1 MTESCALPTIW
12 TLVNAHE
19 RRRNLRRGYTIGYM
33 TSRRCFVIAVSPR
46 PSANPECRVLEHQ
59 PVGPRPRPGG
69 EQRPLS
75 LSRLLETSLRAG
87 VWPDSVQV
95 LGGTLAS
102 RLPARSRVWL
112 YSGLRTAG
120 HRGAV
125 WLKRGVPGSQ
135 KQCPPR
141 RPTGSGYAR

>member
-1 MTESCALPTIW
+1 MW
-12 TLVNAHE
+12 TCRDV
-19 RRRNLRRGYTIGYM
+19 
-33 TSRRCFVIAVSPR
+33 PR
-46 PSANPECRVLEHQ
+46 HKPSAKPKTFEQRGPQKGVQTRLGGDPFGKIRIGARVLNLPRSVASPAPADVQ
-59 PVGPRPRPGG
+59 PVEHHAALCAVGRTHQSGRCDACPTVGDRC
-69 EQRPLS
+69 
-75 LSRLLETSLRAG
+75 LLETSRRAG

-95 LGGTLAS
+95 LGGTLAL

-135 KQCPPR
+135 
-141 RPTGSGYAR
+141 

>member
-1 MTESCALPTIW
+1 MQSGDAPSSSMS
-12 TLVNAHE
+12 E
-19 RRRNLRRGYTIGYM
+19 RFVGDGGLR
-33 TSRRCFVIAVSPR
+33 
-46 PSANPECRVLEHQ
+46 
-59 PVGPRPRPGG
+59 
-69 EQRPLS
+69 LS
-75 LSRLLETSLRAG
+75 GLLETSRRAG

-95 LGGTLAS
+95 LGGTLAL

-135 KQCPPR
+135 
-141 RPTGSGYAR
+141 

>member
-1 MTESCALPTIW
+1 MKIPARAPLTKQAQRT
-12 TLVNAHE
+12 
-19 RRRNLRRGYTIGYM
+19 R
-33 TSRRCFVIAVSPR
+33 VSPGPQVPLR
-46 PSANPECRVLEHQ
+46 GLTYEVGALGTQPGRFTASRVDARTVDYSRARDSMQSLDAPSSMSERFVTDGHL
-59 PVGPRPRPGG
+59 R
-69 EQRPLS
+69 LS
-75 LSRLLETSLRAG
+75 GLLETSLRAG

-135 KQCPPR
+135 
-141 RPTGSGYAR
+141 